1 MNTPI
6 PLVDLRA
13 AQAEIA
19 DDLAPDLAHVMA
31 TAGFVGGEHVAAF
44 EDEYAAFSGV
54 RHCVGVGNGTD
65 ALELALRAVQA
76 GSGTEVVIPANT
88 FVATAEAVVR
98 AGATPVLVDVDP
110 DTLLI
115 DPERVAAAV
124 TPRTR
129 AVVPV
134 HLYGRLAEVD
144 EVARAVEGRPVVV
157 VEDAAQSQGAAR
169 NGICSG
175 SAGTIAATSFYP
187 GKNLGAAGDAGAVT
201 TDDDDLAR
209 AVRLLGNH
217 GSATKYVH
225 DTLGFNSRLDAL
237 QAVVLRHKLRR
248 LADWNDLR
256 RAAARRYHE
265 LLADMAK
272 LALPAPAVG
281 TDHVWHLYV
290 ARVAERDRVLAHL
303 NAQRIGAAIHYPV
316 PVHLTGAFRGL
327 ACGAGSFPVAE
338 AAAQEILSLPM
349 FPQITVEQQERVA
362 DALRE
367 ALA

>member
-19 DDLAPDLAHVMA
+19 DDLAPDLAHVLG
-31 TAGFVGGEHVAAF
+31 TAGFVGGEHVTAF
-44 EDEYAAFSGV
+44 EGEYAAFSGV

-76 GSGTEVVIPANT
+76 GHGAEVIIPANT

-115 DPERVAAAV
+115 DPERVADAV

-144 EVARAVEGRPVVV
+144 EVARAVEGRQIVV
-157 VEDAAQSQGAAR
+157 VEDAAQSQGASR
-169 NGICSG
+169 SGTCSG
-175 SAGTIAATSFYP
+175 AVGTIAATSFYP

-201 TDDDDLAR
+201 TDDADLAR

-217 GSATKYVH
+217 GSQSKYVH

-248 LADWNDLR
+248 LAAWNDLR
-256 RAAARRYHE
+256 RDAARRYQE
-265 LLADMAK
+265 LLADVAK
-272 LALPAPAVG
+272 LALPAPAVASE
-281 TDHVWHLYV
+281 HV
-290 ARVAERDRVLAHL
+290 
-303 NAQRIGAAIHYPV
+303 
-316 PVHLTGAFRGL
+316 
-327 ACGAGSFPVAE
+327 
-338 AAAQEILSLPM
+338 
-349 FPQITVEQQERVA
+349 
-362 DALRE
+362 
-367 ALA
+367 